1 MCEWTESNLEPESSP
16 KAYIV
21 IETFFFSLKQN
32 KQITLFS
39 VKYLYTV
46 MKY

>member
-1 MCEWTESNLEPESSP
+1 MSGFVLPMCEWTESNLKPESSP

-21 IETFFFSLKQN
+21 IET
-32 KQITLFS
+32 TLFS